1 MKKYLN
7 DYFVTL
13 NRVCLDYCQSYLD
26 KIHTVTF
33 ISLVVTFSPYIQ
45 FHLFSQMDR
54 QTYTFNEGQINLP
67 TNWKD
72 QSINMFVVPDENP
85 INFVINRVLVPFGV
99 SNEEYYAQILD
110 QFRRELKDYQ
120 ELSYEV
126 LSLNDI
132 PSYLLEYQW
141 QTPEGKMTQLTL
153 LHITNGKLLTFTF
166 SSRLGF
172 TANQKQYL
180 QQIIF
185 TFKSTS
191 LSI

>member
-1 MKKYLN
+1 M
-7 DYFVTL
+7 
-13 NRVCLDYCQSYLD
+13 
-26 KIHTVTF
+26 
-33 ISLVVTFSPYIQ
+33 
-45 FHLFSQMDR
+45 
-54 QTYTFNEGQINLP
+54 NLP

-85 INFVINRVLVPFGV
+85 INFVINRVVVPFGV

-132 PSYLLEYQW
+132 PSHLLEYQW
-141 QTPEGKMTQLTL
+141 QTPEGKMSQLTL

-166 SSRLGF
+166 SSQLGF